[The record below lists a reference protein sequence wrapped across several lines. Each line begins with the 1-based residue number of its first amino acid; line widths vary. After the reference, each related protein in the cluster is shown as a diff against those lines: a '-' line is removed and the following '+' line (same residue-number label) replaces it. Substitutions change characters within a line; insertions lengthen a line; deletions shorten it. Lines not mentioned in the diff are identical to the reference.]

1 MKLNISKGQKD
12 KIRKALQ
19 EGEST
24 ITLRFD
30 PQDLHGDDFIALTKT
45 QINKLTIAQ
54 LQKQTFYY

>member
-19 EGEST
+19 DGEST

-30 PQDLHGDDFIALTKT
+30 SKDLHGDDLVGLTKT
-45 QINKLTIAQ
+45 QINKLTKA
-54 LQKQTFYY
+54 